1 MLKNI
6 KYING
11 LYIANN
17 WLNENLKN
25 SLKRLVLDKIKFFPD
40 SNFRLYEE
48 NFTNTKIKSAEF
60 NFLINRFVDEITKN
74 DNLNINLNDC
84 YKVMRVING
93 TKTKKQSHLYHFD
106 AHKLTILIPIIIPN
120 NKSNKNG
127 DLVIIPEVRKTHNN
141 IVINIIQKIFF
152 QNKFTSF
159 LIKNNFLKIFYKT
172 YKINLKPGNLY
183 AFKGFNTLHGNE
195 DIESFSTRATLLIHF
210 DDVFSNSKLIKLNR
224 NLYKKKEIKNTTK
237 LKEKI

>member
-84 YKVMRVING
+84 YKV
-93 TKTKKQSHLYHFD
+93 LY
-106 AHKLTILIPIIIPN
+106 
-120 NKSNKNG
+120 
-127 DLVIIPEVRKTHNN
+127 
-141 IVINIIQKIFF
+141 
-152 QNKFTSF
+152 SF
-159 LIKNNFLKIFYKT
+159 LRYK
-172 YKINLKPGNLY
+172 
-183 AFKGFNTLHGNE
+183 
-195 DIESFSTRATLLIHF
+195 
-210 DDVFSNSKLIKLNR
+210 
-224 NLYKKKEIKNTTK
+224 
-237 LKEKI
+237 